1 MVLVEL
7 FADDDFLKG
16 KLIKLITMTSSYIER
31 RENEL
36 KHRIKVAEQEVK
48 AAEQEVKAAEQEVK
62 VAKQDA
68 NVAIEEASIAK
79 ELLME
84 IAEDDDVKLN
94 DALMKKILLVTS
106 KM

>member
-7 FADDDFLKG
+7 FVDDDFLKE
-16 KLIKLITMTSSYIER
+16 KLIKVITMTSSYIER

-36 KHRIKVAEQEVK
+36 KHRIKVAEQEVR
-48 AAEQEVKAAEQEVK
+48 AAEQ
-62 VAKQDA
+62 DA
-68 NVAIEEASIAK
+68 NAAIEEASIAK
-79 ELLME
+79 ELLKE

-94 DALMKKILLVTS
+94 DAMMKKILSVTS

>member
-1 MVLVEL
+1 
-7 FADDDFLKG
+7 
-16 KLIKLITMTSSYIER
+16 MTSSYIER

-48 AAEQEVKAAEQEVK
+48 TAEQEVR
-62 VAKQDA
+62 VAKQNA
-68 NVAIEEASIAK
+68 NAAIEEASIAK
-79 ELLME
+79 ELLKE

-94 DALMKKILLVTS
+94 DAMMKKILSVTS